1 MELWRALQSSP
12 RLPLDGKEPSTGAPK
27 TALRTYDQDE
37 QLQDPH

>member
-1 MELWRALQSSP
+1 MPCTLGP
-12 RLPLDGKEPSTGAPK
+12 DIPLDWQRAFQRCAK